1 MFNIPKTVL
10 CTTINN
16 GNSFVRQF
24 VVARVIWNEKYS
36 LSTRRIVVYN
46 NTTDCIVVSTWD
58 SYHNFVQLSAFH
70 FISNRIS
77 FNFPIQ
83 FCVAHESIQNVWM
96 VWSTPQTRLKKMFRL
111 WQVVLKTLL
120 YPFQLVL
127 YSTKKAK
134 YKTITKVFIYH
145 LDFVIHKIL
154 RTKWSNI
161 TRMNLLGFKRNL
173 LKFKITIIQ

>member
-70 FISNRIS
+70 FISFRIEFHS
-77 FNFPIQ
+77 IFQFNF
-83 FCVAHESIQNVWM
+83 V
-96 VWSTPQTRLKKMFRL
+96 
-111 WQVVLKTLL
+111 
-120 YPFQLVL
+120 
-127 YSTKKAK
+127 
-134 YKTITKVFIYH
+134 
-145 LDFVIHKIL
+145 L
-154 RTKWSNI
+154 RTKVYKMFEWFEVRHKLGSRKCFDYDRWFWKLCS
-161 TRMNLLGFKRNL
+161 TLFNLFYIQQKRQNTKQSQ
-173 LKFKITIIQ
+173 KFSFTTWISWYTSYSERNEAILTEWIY